1 MYNNNKTKSPLMRV
15 NRNQKKKETK
25 SYRWGHHCRGL
36 VEDAYVNQVK
46 MIQEDS
52 RNCPHFVLI

>member
-1 MYNNNKTKSPLMRV
+1 MRV

-36 VEDAYVNQVK
+36 VEDAYVNQVM